1 MKALSAKKKV
11 GIVFISLLIFACN
24 PVQKVLNHRDKRDA
38 VAQELLKDGLC
49 KPDTFKIV
57 KTDTILR
64 IDTLGLILL
73 QTDTLITFDTVRIT
87 KTQLRNIVK
96 TITIRDTLLHTI
108 EDKAQ
113 VQALKDENNKLKGRI
128 EQRKEKEFDSML
140 WIALAGAVM
149 GGAGM
154 ALIKK

>member
-1 MKALSAKKKV
+1 MKVLPVKKEA
-11 GIVFISLLIFACN
+11 GIAFISLLILACN

-49 KPDTFKIV
+49 KPDTLRIV
-57 KTDTILR
+57 KTDTLLR

-73 QTDTLITFDTVRIT
+73 QTDTLVTFDTVRIT

-128 EQRKEKEFDSML
+128 DQRKEKDWDSML
-140 WIALAGAVM
+140 WIALASAVA

-154 ALIKK
+154 ALIKR